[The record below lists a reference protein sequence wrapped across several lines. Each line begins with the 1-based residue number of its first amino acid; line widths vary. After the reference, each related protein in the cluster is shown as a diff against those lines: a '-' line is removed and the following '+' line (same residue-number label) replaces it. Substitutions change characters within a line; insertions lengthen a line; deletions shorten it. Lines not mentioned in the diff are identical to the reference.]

1 MIRARGTAGV
11 SDVRSWP
18 AEATV
23 APVEAP
29 ARSFTAWQLDLVDLS
44 RVRSALDAGCG
55 RGALTHEVRRRIAPV
70 GLVLAI
76 DLDAAAVRSA
86 AVRPVVVGAVAD
98 IRTVPCGEAAFDLVT
113 AGHVL
118 YYADDLG
125 SWLAE
130 LRRVLCA
137 DGVLLASANSR
148 FAGRRLLELHAEACR
163 RAGRAEMARRALR
176 PGPRD
181 RFTLEKGAAALHQEF
196 RDVRLH
202 VRDGPL
208 VLADVDAALEFYG
221 GGLHMRGAER
231 IDSETQMRELAAQLA
246 PHMRELLMGVAEPDG
261 SIVIPRRSGCF
272 VARP

>member
-1 MIRARGTAGV
+1 M
-11 SDVRSWP
+11 SDVTSRP
-18 AEATV
+18 AVATA
-23 APVEAP
+23 APVAAA

-44 RVRSALDAGCG
+44 RVRRALDAGCG
-55 RGALTHEVRRRIAPV
+55 RGALTHELRRRIAPQ

-86 AVRPVVVGAVAD
+86 ALRPAVAGAVAD
-98 IRTVPCGEAAFDLVT
+98 IENSPCGDAAFDLVT

-118 YYADDLG
+118 YYAVDLQA
-125 SWLAE
+125 WLAE
-130 LRRVLCA
+130 LRRVLRA
-137 DGVLLASANSR
+137 GGVLLASANSQ

-181 RFTLEKGAAALHQEF
+181 RFTLENGAAALLQVF
-196 RDVRLH
+196 GDVRLH

-208 VLADVDAALEFYG
+208 VLADVDAALEFYC
-221 GGLHMRGAER
+221 GGLHMRGAEG
-231 IDSETQMRELAAQLA
+231 IDSATQMRELAALLA
-246 PHMRELLMGVAEPDG
+246 PHMRDLLMDVVEADG